1 MTVAVLEYD
10 RAQDWMAGPAWSKTT
25 NVTKAD
31 RAPTQAVLRVYYS
44 DVGMEVRREFSPAS
58 ERNWISRFHQIKAEI
73 VGLHHRI
80 PREGLVNPTAAALA
94 RLDYLVSALAGLR
107 EPIFE
112 VDHDD
117 GEISILWNDSER
129 KQSVSI
135 NLDASNLV
143 RIVSYKA
150 GSAVQS
156 PVHRLPLSKPIDA
169 VAIQQILVSDGYR
182 EVVSG

>member
-1 MTVAVLEYD
+1 MTVAVLDYD
-10 RAQDWMAGPAWSKTT
+10 RAQDWFERPLWPKST
-25 NVTKAD
+25 NVIKAD
-31 RAPTQAVLRVYYS
+31 RAPTLAGLRVYY
-44 DVGMEVRREFSPAS
+44 DVIGTEMGQEVSPPV

-73 VGLHHRI
+73 LALQHRI
-80 PREGLVNPTAAALA
+80 PREDLVSPAEAALA

-117 GEISILWNDSER
+117 GEISILWNNPEQQ
-129 KQSVSI
+129 QSVSI

-150 GSAVQS
+150 GSSVQS
-156 PVHRLPLSKPIDA
+156 PVHRLPLNKPIDA